1 MILLIMKKKGRSRTV
16 YLSVCLALL
25 SIDWYLSAALTHP
38 ARERRRE
45 YFGVSRE
52 AAPPHTST
60 WLSPVISCQWRCLS
74 V

>member
-1 MILLIMKKKGRSRTV
+1 MILLIMKKLKKGRSRTV

-25 SIDWYLSAALTHP
+25 SIDWYLSAASTHP

-45 YFGVSRE
+45 HLGVE